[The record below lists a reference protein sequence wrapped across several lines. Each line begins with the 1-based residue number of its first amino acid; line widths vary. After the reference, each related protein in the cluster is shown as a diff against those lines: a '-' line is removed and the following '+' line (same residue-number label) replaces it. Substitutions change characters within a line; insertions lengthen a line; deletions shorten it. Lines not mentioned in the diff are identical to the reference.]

1 MNTTLMKEKL
11 QTEKVTLEA
20 ELAEHGR
27 FNAETGNWTGS
38 AIANSSEGAD
48 VNVAADTMEELG
60 TNSAIVEELEASYKN
75 VLHALQKIEEGSYG
89 MCEVGGEEISEDRL
103 AANPAA
109 RTCVAHAA

>member
-11 QTEKVTLEA
+11 QTEKVTLEG

-38 AIANSSEGAD
+38 AVTSTSEGAD
-48 VNVAADTMEELG
+48 VNITADTMEELG
-60 TNSAIVEELEASYKN
+60 TNSAVVEELEIRYKD

-89 MCEVGGEEISEDRL
+89 MCEVGGEAISEERL
-103 AANPAA
+103 AVNPAA
-109 RTCVAHAA
+109 RTCVSHQ